1 MIVNIIW
8 YCFFKRKYGRRKE
21 LRGWSWSSNFNCEAC
36 VDVDNRWPAV
46 SLLAATWHYPLN
58 WCLSQVP
65 SSDTREPNSEG
76 KQRFWNCK
84 KCKAV
89 TTTRFGTVLYKS
101 KMKLKNWILLAFC
114 FTERNKS
121 YAHTSNEASLP
132 QEGYEDRTLSGTTI
146 NRWYRFFR
154 KLCRNDFQR
163 QGGRIC
169 VKAQRALSEKFRLG
183 QKF

>member
-1 MIVNIIW
+1 MFWIIYHSNPNNIQTNDSYAGVVQIFPTPSQW
-8 YCFFKRKYGRRKE
+8 
-21 LRGWSWSSNFNCEAC
+21 LA
-36 VDVDNRWPAV
+36 VDHRWPATC
-46 SLLAATWHYPLN
+46 SISSCSNMT
-58 WCLSQVP
+58 LSPQLVFVI
-65 SSDTREPNSEG
+65 SAIKG
-76 KQRFWNCK
+76 
-84 KCKAV
+84 
-89 TTTRFGTVLYKS
+89 
-101 KMKLKNWILLAFC
+101 
-114 FTERNKS
+114 
-121 YAHTSNEASLP
+121 YAQTSNEASLP

>member
-76 KQRFWNCK
+76 KQRFWICK

-114 FTERNKS
+114 FTVKHPFLKRDIKIERFQGQQWIGGIDSLESSVEMTSKGRVAEFAWRRKEPYRKS
-121 YAHTSNEASLP
+121 LDWDKNFKP
-132 QEGYEDRTLSGTTI
+132 
-146 NRWYRFFR
+146 
-154 KLCRNDFQR
+154 
-163 QGGRIC
+163 
-169 VKAQRALSEKFRLG
+169 
-183 QKF
+183 